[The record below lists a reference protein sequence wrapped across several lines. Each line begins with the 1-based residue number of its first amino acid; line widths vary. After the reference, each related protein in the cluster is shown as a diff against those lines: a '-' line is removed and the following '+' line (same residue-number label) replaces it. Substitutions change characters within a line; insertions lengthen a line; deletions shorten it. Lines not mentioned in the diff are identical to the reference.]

1 LYISGWL
8 VLPCDLDFCEGLWG
22 LDLLLFDHWRFCRN
36 VRNPIFYHGTKLT
49 DICRFWATVGPVS
62 AEVIGIQLLPSALSI
77 VWLVLV
83 LPCTFSE
90 PIGLGLRQ
98 NTGDIYLHAQIF
110 TGLMY
115 IAAAICMWLLRAWK
129 VRELES
135 MALSKGQRE
144 QEILNGDAMAR
155 PTITRNKSRAS
166 IKSKVETAKGLWSL
180 QRL

>member
-1 LYISGWL
+1 MYLFGWL
-8 VLPCDLDFCEGLWG
+8 ILSCNLDIREELWFTH
-22 LDLLLFDHWRFCRN
+22 LLWAHNWRLRRN
-36 VRNPIFYHGTKLT
+36 VRNPTFNCSTPLT
-49 DICRFWATVGPVS
+49 TLCRFWATVGPVG
-62 AEVIGIQLLPSALSI
+62 AEVIGIQHLPSALSI

-90 PIGLGLRQ
+90 PIGLELWQ
-98 NTGDIYLHAQIF
+98 TTGDIYLHAQIF

-115 IAAAICMWLLRAWK
+115 IAAAVCMWLLRAWK

-135 MALSKGQRE
+135 MALSKEQRE
-144 QEILNGDAMAR
+144 QEILNDDAMAR
-155 PTITRNKSRAS
+155 PTTTRNKSTAS